1 MLCIIVAVIVSVVI
15 SLGISNGL
23 KEVQDVM
30 KLAEVGQL
38 NISAP
43 VRGQMKW
50 VFWQQVLIVWY
61 QILLPLV
68 SDVQQANNKVL
79 IEAKEMTALAT
90 NSADVVDQIA
100 MSVESIAAGASSQ
113 AHEAQQSSEIM
124 LNLADRIERVVKSVQ
139 IVSQLTGEVKLL
151 AKLIQNDAGR
161 QKERSD
167 QIIKIITAIEDIS
180 EQTNLLALN
189 ASIEA
194 ARAGDAG
201 RGFSVVAE
209 EVGNFS
215 LYAHKKRPK

>member
-1 MLCIIVAVIVSVVI
+1 MVS
-15 SLGISNGL
+15 
-23 KEVQDVM
+23 
-30 KLAEVGQL
+30 
-38 NISAP
+38 NIAS
-43 VRGQMKW
+43 
-50 VFWQQVLIVWY
+50 
-61 QILLPLV
+61 LV

-139 IVSQLTGEVKLL
+139 IVSQLTGEVKIKL

-209 EVGNFS
+209 EVGNLALRS
-215 LYAHKKRPK
+215 QEATK